1 MDLEPPDNLPTAAW
15 ARRLRLRQL
24 QLMQELARRPSLT
37 AVAEVLHLTQPA
49 VSQQLAEIESAL
61 GVTLFERG
69 RGLRPTPFGQATL
82 RWAAETMAGARRLDA
97 ELQALREGAS
107 GRVRLGGCWS
117 PRWSLVPRT
126 VARLAVE
133 DPGLRLVVH
142 EDILQGLLPRLTDGD
157 LDVVV
162 GRIDDRVRNAG
173 MRHATLGDDRT
184 AWRCARPPT
193 HAPAAP
199 DLGGHA
205 GLSLGD
211 ATRRDRLAPC
221 GSSRPLPARARRST
235 PRVES
240 TSLAATQAIL
250 RDSDCLGPLSG
261 TAGRIARD
269 DGPLR
274 RLALTLAGDEA
285 PEGVVWR
292 VAKPAPAVVRV
303 VHALRAEGAPSTPM
317 VAERWSIRPA
327 AAQERRV
334 TSPSTG
340 CQEAAHRHL
349 R

>member
-1 MDLEPPDNLPTAAW
+1 MDSESPDNLPTAAW

-24 QLMQELARRPSLT
+24 QLLQELARRPSLT

-61 GVTLFERG
+61 GVPLFERS
-69 RGLRPTPFGQATL
+69 RGLRPTPFGHATL

-107 GRVRLGGCWS
+107 GRVRLGVMLVAALE
-117 PRWSLVPRT
+117 LVPRT

-173 MRHATLGDDRT
+173 MPHATLVDDRHCVAVRADHPLTRHEHLTWANTLAYPWVMPPDET
-184 AWRCARPPT
+184 ALRRAVVAT
-193 HAPAAP
+193 FAGEGLAAP
-199 DLGGHA
+199 
-205 GLSLGD
+205 
-211 ATRRDRLAPC
+211 R
-221 GSSRPLPARARRST
+221 

-250 RDSDCLGPLSG
+250 RDSDCLGLMSG

-269 DGPLR
+269 DGLLST
-274 RLALTLAGDEA
+274 LALTLAGDEA
-285 PEGVVWR
+285 PVGVVWR
-292 VAKPAPAVVRV
+292 HAKPSPAVARV
-303 VHALRAEGAPSTPM
+303 VHALRAECASLNADG
-317 VAERWSIRPA
+317 R
-327 AAQERRV
+327 
-334 TSPSTG
+334 
-340 CQEAAHRHL
+340 
-349 R
+349 